1 MEERKIQ
8 PLDFVRVKKGLERNN
23 TYLTFSLEKGAIVS
37 EKKEPIDPG
46 ERNVGIVCEID
57 TSGHASVEWIGK
69 SNLYNAWWNP
79 ECLEI
84 VDSLPNLLA
93 RKIAHP
99 FGNGRGMVDSFFSVK
114 EHG

>member
-37 EKKEPIDPG
+37 EKKEFIDPG
-46 ERNVGIVCEID
+46 EKNVGIVREID
-57 TSGHASVEWIGK
+57 ENGEISVEWIGE
-69 SNLYNAWWNP
+69 SNLYNAWWHSD
-79 ECLEI
+79 CLEI

-93 RKIAHP
+93 REIAHP
-99 FGNGRGMVDSFFSVK
+99 FGNGRKTADSFFPVK
-114 EHG
+114 